1 MLAKSKETRTKRPID
16 TQGEIEKER
25 ERYIYINKIEI
36 DTHLFVK
43 LNQQI
48 KLGRFGQ
55 NITEKVTLQENV
67 TRKGYLVYYY
77 PKR

>member
-1 MLAKSKETRTKRPID
+1 MLAKSKETRTKTPID

-77 PKR
+77 KKR

>member
-1 MLAKSKETRTKRPID
+1 MLAKSKETGTITPID
-16 TQGEIEKER
+16 TQGEIEKD
-25 ERYIYINKIEI
+25 IYINKIEI

-43 LNQQI
+43 LNQPI
-48 KLGRFGQ
+48 KLGRFRQ

-77 PKR
+77 KKR